1 MLEFQEKRKLRRFL
15 YSRLTLVVLVVIIGL
30 VLKAVWGVYEKQ
42 KTTADNLNKIA
53 GSFADLQARQKM
65 LSAEVEKLNTT
76 AGLETE
82 IRDKFGLVKPGE
94 QVITVVDNGG
104 DTNAAASSTGFW
116 QKILNWWK

>member
-15 YSRLTLVVLVVIIGL
+15 YSRLTLGVLVVIIGL